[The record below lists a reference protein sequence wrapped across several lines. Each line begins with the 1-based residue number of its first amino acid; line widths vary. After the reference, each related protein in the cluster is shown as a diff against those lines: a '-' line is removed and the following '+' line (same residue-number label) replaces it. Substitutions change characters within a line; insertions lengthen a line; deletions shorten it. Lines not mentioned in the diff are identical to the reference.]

1 MIPQLIIGVS
11 GGSGS
16 GKTFFANQLTQY
28 FSKYQISQVSL
39 DNYYLPWDAQVKD
52 EQGVKNFD
60 LPEAIDHHRLYSDLI
75 KLTSGKSIE
84 MKEYQFNQKEVA
96 AKTLIIQP
104 SPVIIVEGLFTFYYP
119 QLSKLLDLKIFL
131 EAPEDVMLKRRIARD
146 SHLRGYTLNEVK
158 YQFEKH
164 ALPAYKKYILPLK
177 NDANLLISDQ
187 YGFNKSLA
195 LICDE
200 IKQHLK
206 IVSRQ

>member
-16 GKTFFANQLTQY
+16 GKTFFANQLTQH
-28 FSKYQISQVSL
+28 FSKNQIAQVSL
-39 DNYYLPWDAQVKD
+39 DNYYLPLDAQVKD

-60 LPEAIDHHRLYSDLI
+60 LPDAIDHHRLCSDLI

-119 QLSKLLDLKIFL
+119 QLSKLLDLKVFL
-131 EAPEDVMLKRRIARD
+131 EAPEGVMLKRRIARD
-146 SHLRGYTLNEVK
+146 SHHRGYGLNEVM

-177 NDANLLISDQ
+177 NEANLLISDQ
-187 YGFNKSLA
+187 YGFDKSLA

>member
-60 LPEAIDHHRLYSDLI
+60 LPDAIDHHRLCSDLI

-84 MKEYQFNQKEVA
+84 MKDYQFNQKEVA
-96 AKTLIIQP
+96 AKILIIQP

-119 QLSKLLDLKIFL
+119 QLSKLLDLKVFL
-131 EAPEDVMLKRRIARD
+131 EAPEGVMLKRRIARD
-146 SHLRGYTLNEVK
+146 SHHRGYGLNKVM

-164 ALPAYKKYILPLK
+164 AMPAYKKYILPLK
-177 NDANLLISDQ
+177 NGANLLISDQ
-187 YGFNKSLA
+187 YGFDKSLA

>member
-60 LPEAIDHHRLYSDLI
+60 LPDAIDHHRLCSDLI

-119 QLSKLLDLKIFL
+119 QLSKLLDLKVFL
-131 EAPEDVMLKRRIARD
+131 EAPEGVMLKRRTARD
-146 SHLRGYTLNEVK
+146 SHHRGYGLNEVM

-177 NDANLLISDQ
+177 NEANLLISDQ
-187 YGFNKSLA
+187 YGFDKSLA